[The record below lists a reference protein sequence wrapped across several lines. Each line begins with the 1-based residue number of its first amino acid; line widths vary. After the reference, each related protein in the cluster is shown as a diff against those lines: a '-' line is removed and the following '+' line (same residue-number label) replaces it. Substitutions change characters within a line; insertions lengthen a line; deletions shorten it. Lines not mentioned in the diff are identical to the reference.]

1 MFTEAQY
8 EAALRALGRR
18 LTEGQRRMLAAH
30 ASAPGGVLDVVEL
43 AQAAGQSSDNFTY
56 SQYGSLG
63 HMIATLIDPNIQE
76 VVWTRV
82 IGHDSRHAESGR
94 VQWRMHPPLL
104 STVQSLRW
112 DGQFSISVPQQTDD
126 DLMSLGPTAQT
137 ALVEIRL
144 TQATFRTQ
152 LVRYWGGC
160 AVTGCTVLE
169 ALTASHIKPW
179 SESSNE
185 ERRDS
190 FNELLLLGTLD
201 RLFDSG
207 RISFG
212 DDGGIRISEL
222 VSGTAQK
229 QLHISPSLRLRRI
242 EDRHL
247 PYLRW
252 HRDHVFVPDV

>member
-1 MFTEAQY
+1 
-8 EAALRALGRR
+8 
-18 LTEGQRRMLAAH
+18 MLEAH

-43 AQAAGQSSDNFTY
+43 AQAAGQTSGNFTY

-63 HMIATLIDPNIQE
+63 HMIATLVDSNIQE

-82 IGHDSRHAESGR
+82 IGDDSRHPETGR
-94 VQWRMHPPLL
+94 VQWRMHPALL
-104 STVQSLRW
+104 STLQSLHGA
-112 DGQFSISVPQQTDD
+112 GQFSVGAPHDGELI
-126 DLMSLGPTAQT
+126 SLGPTVQT

-144 TQATFRTQ
+144 TQARFRTQ

-160 AVTGCTVLE
+160 AVTGCAVLE

-179 SESSNE
+179 SESTNE

-190 FNELLLLGTLD
+190 FNGLLLLGTLD

-212 DDGGIRISEL
+212 DDGRITISEIL
-222 VSGTAQK
+222 SGTAQK
-229 QLHISPSLRLRRI
+229 QLHISPSLSLRRI

-247 PYLRW
+247 AYLRW
-252 HRDHVFVPDV
+252 HREHIFVTAG